1 MIERR
6 LWRIQTR
13 INTRRL
19 FEITGPVIDRRLPVR
34 IREALRRLGKG
45 AATEL
50 PLCLLIGCQDQ
61 PDE

>member
-1 MIERR
+1 MVERR

-34 IREALRRLGKG
+34 IREALRRLGKRRDG
-45 AATEL
+45 IAAV
-50 PLCLLIGCQDQ
+50 PADRVSR
-61 PDE
+61 PAR